1 MANTETAVAKSTAQ
15 NARNIDRKFKS
26 ASGNLQKAMEDLRDV
41 ILLMESGEKQPEYM
55 TPEIRDLM
63 GAVKV
68 AKRGVLHTQMPWNGY
83 AEARAAER
91 G

>member
-1 MANTETAVAKSTAQ
+1 MATTETAVAKSTAQ
-15 NARNIDRKFKS
+15 NARNIDRKLKS

-68 AKRGVLHTQMPWNGY
+68 TKRGVLHTQMPWNGY
-83 AEARAAER
+83 AEARAER

>member
-1 MANTETAVAKSTAQ
+1 MANTEPAIVKSTEK
-15 NARNIDRKFKS
+15 NARNIDRKLKS
-26 ASGNLQKAMEDLRDV
+26 AAGNLQKALEDLGDV
-41 ILLMESGEKQPEYM
+41 ILLMETGETQPEFK

-68 AKRGVLHTQMPWNGY
+68 TKRGVLLTQMPWNGY
-83 AEARAAER
+83 ADARAER